1 MERSFGKL
9 ILIQQGGPEQEY
21 DLGKTSISLG
31 RGMTNDIVLNDGRV
45 SRSHAR
51 LDCSPSGCTIVD
63 LGSANGTRL
72 NGNRVDRAVVRPGDA
87 LSLGNSLFRFEVSQ
101 AYDEVES
108 GMTVIDNDMQ
118 LDLSLDNEI
127 LPMSLNETG
136 QPRLV
141 VFHNEQTW
149 EVPLEDTD
157 QVTIGRTDESTLP
170 LTIGNV
176 SRHHA
181 EVVRKGGIFILRDLG
196 STNGTW
202 FKDQK
207 VGEMV
212 LQDGD
217 VFRIGQA
224 LIVFKGGF
232 GVEAMTLADES
243 LSKKTERRPVVFVPG
258 MMGSELWLG
267 NERVWPNIKML
278 FKNPEILSY
287 TSEVPLE
294 ARGIMQ
300 EVVIVPNLIKQDQ
313 YNRLGDYLVEDLGYE
328 RGVDF
333 FEFAYDWR
341 QDVRTS
347 ARELGQLMDKLPSGR
362 PVTLVGH
369 SLGTQ
374 VIRYYVERL
383 GGKERAER
391 LVLMG
396 GPHQGVVKGLTS
408 LLVAPQVLPFGL
420 MGERLRQIII
430 NFPSTYQIIPVYPCA
445 VDQDGKQINF
455 LEDESWV
462 SEAQLPLLRLG
473 KQFRREL
480 GRHSSVSTISIY
492 GYGIKTLSG
501 VKLKRDATGKIS
513 DVTYTSQPSGDS
525 TVLEKSA
532 VMDGTEI
539 HPVAQ
544 YHGSLFVDNDV
555 KMRLKLE
562 LSRQFSNP

>member
-1 MERSFGKL
+1 MEQSYGKL
-9 ILIQQGGPEQEY
+9 ILVQQGGPEQEY
-21 DLGKTSISLG
+21 DLGKSSISLG

-51 LDCSPSGCTIVD
+51 LDCSPSGCTIFD

-72 NGNRVDRAVVRPGDA
+72 NGNRVDRAVIRPGDM
-87 LSLGNSLFRFEVSQ
+87 LSLGNSQLRFEISQ
-101 AYDEVES
+101 AYEELDA

-118 LDLSLDNEI
+118 LDQTLDREI

-141 VFHNEQTW
+141 VFYNEQTW
-149 EVPLEDTD
+149 EVSLEDTD
-157 QVTIGRTDESTLP
+157 QVSIGRSDDNTIALTL
-170 LTIGNV
+170 GNV
-176 SRHHA
+176 SRQHA
-181 EVVRKGGIFILRDLG
+181 QVVRKGGIFILRDLG

-232 GVEAMTLADES
+232 GVEAMTMADES
-243 LSKKTERRPVVFVPG
+243 LSNKTERRPVVFVPG
-258 MMGSELWLG
+258 LMGSELWLG

-278 FKNPEILSY
+278 FKNPEILRYPSD
-287 TSEVPLE
+287 VPLE
-294 ARGIMQ
+294 ARGIVE

-313 YNRLGDYLVEDLGYE
+313 YNRLGDYLVEELGYE
-328 RGVDF
+328 RGVDY

-347 ARELGQLMDKLPSGR
+347 ARQLAQLFEKLPAGR

-369 SLGTQ
+369 SLGTM
-374 VIRYYVERL
+374 VSRYFVERM
-383 GGKERAER
+383 GGKERVER
-391 LVLMG
+391 LVLLG
-396 GPHQGVVKGLTS
+396 GPHMGAVKGLTS
-408 LLVAPQVLPFGL
+408 LLIAPQILPFGY

-430 NFPSTYQIIPVYPCA
+430 TFPTTYQIIPTYPCA
-445 VDQDGKQINF
+445 VDQDGKPINF

-462 SEAQLPLLRLG
+462 SEEQLPLLRLG

-480 GRHSSVSTISIY
+480 GRRSSVSTISIY
-492 GYGIKTLSG
+492 GYGLKTISN
-501 VKLKRDATGKIS
+501 VKLKRDAAGKIS
-513 DVTYTSQPSGDS
+513 DVSYTTQPSGDS
-525 TVLEKSA
+525 TILEKSA
-532 VMDGTEI
+532 VLDGSEI
-539 HPVAQ
+539 HPVQQ

-562 LSRQFSNP
+562 LARQFSTT